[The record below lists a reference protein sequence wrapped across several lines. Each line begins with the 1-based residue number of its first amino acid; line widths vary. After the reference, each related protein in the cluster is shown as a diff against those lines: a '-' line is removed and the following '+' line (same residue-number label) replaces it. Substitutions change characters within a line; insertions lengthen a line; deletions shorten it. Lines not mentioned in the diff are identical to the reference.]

1 MINLLVV
8 EDDEIISSL
17 LKKGFDE
24 LGYQSEFVNN
34 GEDAVKKIASGQ
46 FNFVILDL
54 MLPRL
59 SGIQVLQEIR
69 NQNIKTPVL
78 VLSAKQNVEDR
89 VRALE
94 VGADDFLIK
103 PFAFS
108 ELSARIK
115 SLMRRHSYSVED
127 SKAIKASSETEK
139 FLSYQDLKFDLLKQE
154 VRRGDTKIDMHAKEL
169 SLLEYFMKNP
179 ENVLSKMM
187 ILEHVWGYDFDPQ
200 TNVVDVLVC
209 RLRNKIDKDFDTK
222 LIQTRRGLGYV
233 LKSDQK

>member
-34 GEDAVKKIASGQ
+34 GEDAVKKIVSGQ
-46 FNFVILDL
+46 FNFVILDI

-115 SLMRRHSYSVED
+115 SLMRRHLYSVED
-127 SKAIKASSETEK
+127 SKAMKTASESEK

>member
-34 GEDAVKKIASGQ
+34 GEGAVKKIVSGQ

-127 SKAIKASSETEK
+127 SKAIKASAETEK